1 MHLASSPLCCL
12 PSDSTIDVFFLCFF
26 ITKKKQSSVLVK
38 TNRTEAPCASLR
50 IIHQTRVDLLGASWH
65 FLAHFFLWPSGPLFL
80 MAALYGVIGESAP
93 MRVVMV
99 LHFVSP
105 GLIAPNCMRRPMA
118 VSETV

>member
-1 MHLASSPLCCL
+1 MWFFY
-12 PSDSTIDVFFLCFF
+12 VFLLQ
-26 ITKKKQSSVLVK
+26 KKNKVRSLSKQ
-38 TNRTEAPCASLR
+38 TERKRRAQVVR